1 MALTGAASRTMAVW
15 ADAGGFRRS
24 NAEEQRGHNTLA
36 TTRKARDCR
45 VGPHKRPGEAAK
57 PPSQGAK
64 PRAAN
69 GRFERSAQLL
79 NWGGWGTGHEAGPPG
94 RSPVFWFVVVFPRH
108 GCRGLKGASTDAS
121 GRWGHA
127 EYARR
132 GGRRASRGHSRGD
145 ARGEVQTRP
154 HSAAATASMIIKT
167 PADMPT
173 AFNHRIRLFLA
184 CGDASDRGGGRE
196 RSDRERSE
204 QFRRRGSVGSPFFER
219 ARAGSRS
226 SGDRR
231 VFAAVPE
238 RAVNRRAR
246 PIPVAA
252 ACVLV
257 RRSSPSPSGRGRE
270 ACGWIAVGVCA
281 A

>member
-173 AFNHRIRLFLA
+173 PVTPTNTVFFFDDHA
-184 CGDASDRGGGRE
+184 CHDGPPIQRCACDCR
-196 RSDRERSE
+196 
-204 QFRRRGSVGSPFFER
+204 FR
-219 ARAGSRS
+219 ARARQGE
-226 SGDRR
+226 G
-231 VFAAVPE
+231 VVP
-238 RAVNRRAR
+238 AITV
-246 PIPVAA
+246 
-252 ACVLV
+252 CVRLPF
-257 RRSSPSPSGRGRE
+257 SSPSPSGRGRE
-270 ACGWIAVGVCA
+270 ACGWIAVCVCA